1 MFFSVVLFPIF
12 LAMSF
17 MVDEPGPLLVPFF
30 AFLAGLALM
39 IYARLFL
46 DEIPVATVQA
56 PPYSFGTM
64 PPTNALPPASSIGMS
79 SIGAKQV
86 RTSELAQP
94 ASVTENTT
102 RLLNNETEPDR

>member
-1 MFFSVVLFPIF
+1 MFFSVVLTPVF

-30 AFLAGLALM
+30 AFLIGLTLM

-46 DEIPVATVQA
+46 DEVPIVKVQ
-56 PPYSFGTM
+56 PYTFGTM
-64 PPTNALPPASSIGMS
+64 PPSQALPPASNIGMGN
-79 SIGAKQV
+79 IGARQV

-94 ASVTENTT
+94 PSVTENTT
-102 RLLNNETEPDR
+102 RLLNNETEPDN